1 MYSKTKSSIFKLLT
15 IRMYASPSIV
25 ILFDFIESKLHPAQ
39 TPQCQMQDLVRVGG
53 GVPTNL
59 QLVLNSLH
67 IHVHHYGKVQEV
79 NDLESSG
86 KTWTTW
92 IIAGNRTDII
102 NVDDPENHFTWTD
115 RFLITKFTV
124 NKITNSKST
133 LTLEK
138 SENLQQT

>member
-1 MYSKTKSSIFKLLT
+1 
-15 IRMYASPSIV
+15 
-25 ILFDFIESKLHPAQ
+25 
-39 TPQCQMQDLVRVGG
+39 MQDLARVGG

-59 QLVLNSLH
+59 QLVLISLH

>member
-25 ILFDFIESKLHPAQ
+25 ILFDFIDQNSIQPKHRS
-39 TPQCQMQDLVRVGG
+39 DLVRVGG

-59 QLVLNSLH
+59 QLVLISLH
-67 IHVHHYGKVQEV
+67 IHVHHYGKIQEV

>member
-1 MYSKTKSSIFKLLT
+1 
-15 IRMYASPSIV
+15 MYASPSIV
-25 ILFDFIESKLHPAQ
+25 ILFDFIDQNSIQPKHRSAKCKILLG
-39 TPQCQMQDLVRVGG
+39 LV
-53 GVPTNL
+53 
-59 QLVLNSLH
+59 

>member
-25 ILFDFIESKLHPAQ
+25 ILFDFIDQNSIQPKHRS
-39 TPQCQMQDLVRVGG
+39 DLVRVGG

-59 QLVLNSLH
+59 QLVLISLH

>member
-1 MYSKTKSSIFKLLT
+1 MQAANNKNVRFSQYCHFLWF
-15 IRMYASPSIV
+15 YW
-25 ILFDFIESKLHPAQ
+25 SKLNPAQ
-39 TPQCQMQDLVRVGG
+39 TLQCQIQDLVRVGG

-102 NVDDPENHFTWTD
+102 NVDNPENHFTWTD